1 MKKVKETNETKK
13 LTRGYESVRV
23 LAARELQNV
32 AGGDGES
39 GSKRP
44 V

>member
-13 LTRGYESVRV
+13 LTRVFEAVRV
-23 LAARELQNV
+23 LSGSELQSV